1 MTFAGTP
8 PGFHAGDMS
17 RRTVALR
24 PGLGLTDL
32 QVENIRRLRRKRQDA
47 PEIAAALNL
56 AQDKVERALLAMRT
70 PKPDRKRRSLNVTLE
85 AAAFVD
91 REKRP
96 GEAGWKVVDRLVD
109 ELLTRRRAAGGRA

>member
-1 MTFAGTP
+1 MTFQGTP

-47 PEIAAALNL
+47 PEIAAALEIDL
-56 AQDKVERALLAMRT
+56 DKVERALLAMRT
-70 PKPDRKRRSLNVTLE
+70 PKPDRRRRSLNCTLE

-91 REKRP
+91 RERRP
-96 GEAGWKVVDRLVD
+96 GEAVWKTVDRLVG
-109 ELLTRRRAAGGRA
+109 ELIELRRAGGKA